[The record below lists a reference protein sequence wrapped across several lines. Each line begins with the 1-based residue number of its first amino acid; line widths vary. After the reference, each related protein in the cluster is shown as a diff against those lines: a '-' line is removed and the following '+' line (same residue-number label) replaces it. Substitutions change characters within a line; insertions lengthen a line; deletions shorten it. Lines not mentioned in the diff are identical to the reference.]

1 MIAYDNIKM
10 ILGFYLL
17 CPFMWLTV
25 IKLSM
30 SPLVP
35 NKKALHPKAKGL
47 FLSFRLLLTYIV
59 IQQILCALS
68 QKLFSSLLKTVLHN
82 EGKTRHVLRQV
93 LRNMHISFEGDH
105 RYFASAVHNMDYHCT
120 AFDIHIPLA
129 HYRCLHLH

>member
-59 IQQILCALS
+59 TTIGRPKSDTEFICAQKTGTPPFQEEVPGIFNPVILLLHHHSPVWEPNRDIFHVMKNGPLNTPNPQQN
-68 QKLFSSLLKTVLHN
+68 SL
-82 EGKTRHVLRQV
+82 
-93 LRNMHISFEGDH
+93 I
-105 RYFASAVHNMDYHCT
+105 
-120 AFDIHIPLA
+120 
-129 HYRCLHLH
+129 YRE